1 MESIL
6 KNKSLKLVKIF
17 LITETFFSLIR
28 LINILNSSEEDIM
41 IKRIVIRIAVS
52 MLALACNKNTAPS
65 GKPLTK
71 NTPSVN
77 KSVKQG
83 SLSLN
88 ASKTALFSIAAQSD
102 KTTTSTSGDT
112 NSGDTNAI
120 TTITPAEDTTAND
133 SKSESEKAYSVLT
146 RLYSTVWF
154 QTEEE
159 QDDGKVETEST
170 FLYFNEDSKV
180 EERELETGEPDE
192 SEYSIVEIVEGI
204 ELVTSQNNDAN
215 RDRNACVVK
224 NTELDDIEY
233 QLYYLKDENTL
244 YVIELTEKYTSK
256 SKLKEKADSIIKE
269 IEGNN
274 AVKYNEDKYALSTI

>member
-1 MESIL
+1 
-6 KNKSLKLVKIF
+6 
-17 LITETFFSLIR
+17 
-28 LINILNSSEEDIM
+28 M
-41 IKRIVIRIAVS
+41 IKRIIIIIAVS
-52 MLALACNKNTAPS
+52 MLALACKSNTGSS
-65 GKPLTK
+65 GKPVTK
-71 NTPSVN
+71 NIPSVN
-77 KSVKQG
+77 HTLKQG
-83 SLSLN
+83 SLKLN
-88 ASKTALFSIAAQSD
+88 ASKTALFSMTASPNLAS
-102 KTTTSTSGDT
+102 TNSTSE
-112 NSGDTNAI
+112 I
-120 TTITPAEDTTAND
+120 PTITPQQDTVLNNAKPENQR
-133 SKSESEKAYSVLT
+133 EYSVLT

-159 QDDGKVETEST
+159 QDNGKVETEST

-192 SEYSIVEIVEGI
+192 SEYSTVEIVEGI
-204 ELVTSQNNDAN
+204 ELVTSQNNDAD

-224 NTELDDIEY
+224 NTELDDNDIEY

-256 SKLKEKADSIIKE
+256 NNLNEKADSIIKE

>member
-1 MESIL
+1 M
-6 KNKSLKLVKIF
+6 
-17 LITETFFSLIR
+17 
-28 LINILNSSEEDIM
+28 
-41 IKRIVIRIAVS
+41 
-52 MLALACNKNTAPS
+52 
-65 GKPLTK
+65 TK
-71 NTPSVN
+71 NIPSVN
-77 KSVKQG
+77 HTVKQG

-88 ASKTALFSIAAQSD
+88 ASKTALFSIAASD
-102 KTTTSTSGDT
+102 QTTTST
-112 NSGDTNAI
+112 SGDTNAI

-170 FLYFNEDSKV
+170 FLYFNKDSKV

-224 NTELDDIEY
+224 NTETVGNDTEY

-244 YVIELTEKYTSK
+244 YVIELTEKYTKASDLQNRA
-256 SKLKEKADSIIKE
+256 KLIIE
-269 IEGNN
+269 ELEGNN
-274 AVKYNEDKYALSTI
+274 GSKYNEDKYALSII

>member
-6 KNKSLKLVKIF
+6 KNKSVKLIKIF
-17 LITETFFSLIR
+17 LITGTFFSLIR

-41 IKRIVIRIAVS
+41 IKRIVIIIAVC

-71 NTPSVN
+71 NTPSVK
-77 KSVKQG
+77 KSVKEG

-88 ASKTALFSIAAQSD
+88 ASKTALFSIAAQPD
-102 KTTTSTSGDT
+102 KTTTST
-112 NSGDTNAI
+112 SGDTNAI
-120 TTITPAEDTTAND
+120 TTITPAADTATNE
-133 SKSESEKAYSVLT
+133 SKAENERVYSVLT

-204 ELVTSQNNDAN
+204 ELVTSQNNDAD

-224 NTELDDIEY
+224 NMELDDNDSEY

>member
-1 MESIL
+1 
-6 KNKSLKLVKIF
+6 
-17 LITETFFSLIR
+17 
-28 LINILNSSEEDIM
+28 M
-41 IKRIVIRIAVS
+41 IKRIVIIIAVC

-71 NTPSVN
+71 NTPSVK
-77 KSVKQG
+77 KSVKEG

-88 ASKTALFSIAAQSD
+88 ASKTALFSIAAQPD
-102 KTTTSTSGDT
+102 KTTTST
-112 NSGDTNAI
+112 SGDTNAI
-120 TTITPAEDTTAND
+120 TTITPAADTATNE
-133 SKSESEKAYSVLT
+133 SKAENERVYSVLT

-204 ELVTSQNNDAN
+204 ELVTSQNNDAD

-224 NTELDDIEY
+224 NMELDDNDSEY

>member
-1 MESIL
+1 
-6 KNKSLKLVKIF
+6 
-17 LITETFFSLIR
+17 
-28 LINILNSSEEDIM
+28 M
-41 IKRIVIRIAVS
+41 IKKILIIISVS

-88 ASKTALFSIAAQSD
+88 ASKTALFSIAAQPD
-102 KTTTSTSGDT
+102 KTTTST
-112 NSGDTNAI
+112 SGDTNAI

-192 SEYSIVEIVEGI
+192 SEYSTVEIVEGI
-204 ELVTSQNNDAN
+204 ELVTSQNNDAD

-224 NTELDDIEY
+224 NMELDDNDSEY

-244 YVIELTEKYTSK
+244 YVIELTEKYTK
-256 SKLKEKADSIIKE
+256 TNELQNRAESIIRE
-269 IEGNN
+269 LEGND
-274 AVKYNEDKYALSTI
+274 ASKYNKDKYALSTI

>member
-1 MESIL
+1 
-6 KNKSLKLVKIF
+6 
-17 LITETFFSLIR
+17 
-28 LINILNSSEEDIM
+28 M
-41 IKRIVIRIAVS
+41 IKKILIIISVS
-52 MLALACNKNTAPS
+52 MLALACKSNTGSS
-65 GKPLTK
+65 GKPVTK
-71 NTPSVN
+71 NIPSVN
-77 KSVKQG
+77 HTKKQG
-83 SLSLN
+83 SLNLN
-88 ASKTALFSIAAQSD
+88 ASKTALFSIAQSD
-102 KTTTSTSGDT
+102 QTTTST
-112 NSGDTNAI
+112 SGDTNAI

-159 QDDGKVETEST
+159 QDNGRVETEST

-224 NTELDDIEY
+224 NMEIGDNDSEY

-244 YVIELTEKYTSK
+244 YVIELTEKYTKTSE
-256 SKLKEKADSIIKE
+256 LQNRAESIIKE

-274 AVKYNEDKYALSTI
+274 TVKYNEDKYALSTI

>member
-1 MESIL
+1 M
-6 KNKSLKLVKIF
+6 
-17 LITETFFSLIR
+17 
-28 LINILNSSEEDIM
+28 
-41 IKRIVIRIAVS
+41 
-52 MLALACNKNTAPS
+52 
-65 GKPLTK
+65 
-71 NTPSVN
+71 
-77 KSVKQG
+77 
-83 SLSLN
+83 
-88 ASKTALFSIAAQSD
+88 
-102 KTTTSTSGDT
+102 
-112 NSGDTNAI
+112 
-120 TTITPAEDTTAND
+120 
-133 SKSESEKAYSVLT
+133 LT

-170 FLYFNEDSKV
+170 FLYFNGDSKV

-192 SEYSIVEIVEGI
+192 SEYSTVEIVEGI
-204 ELVTSQNNDAN
+204 ELVTSQNNGDTN

-224 NTELDDIEY
+224 NTELGDNDSEY

-256 SKLKEKADSIIKE
+256 NNLNEKADSIIKE